1 MRTSSLVTI
10 NRRTLALGVGLL
22 AVAPVGR
29 SAVGQDRGQIRII
42 VPFSAGTT
50 IDALA
55 RGLAEAL
62 EPSLGRR
69 PIVANRDGAAGTL
82 AFVDLAQ
89 AEPDGLTLVFSGP
102 TQLTVHPHLR
112 REPHLDPA
120 AYLPLCQVY
129 ELSFVLV
136 ASKASGIADVAD
148 LVRRAAAAPGTLRM
162 GHQGRAAAT
171 HLQLMGF
178 ATSAGIGV
186 NDIPYRAHGQM
197 LADLANGQLDGAV
210 LATGSFDPAL
220 VRPLAVFSERLSPV
234 YPGVPTIGSFGYPI
248 SLQAFGGLFAR
259 AGLAPDRQAMLEEAC
274 RQAFERPVFRDIA
287 ARTGVEAI
295 YGDHAA
301 FAARL
306 SGETQR
312 MKSLLDRLG
321 LTPN

>member
-1 MRTSSLVTI
+1 MAAAGLA
-10 NRRTLALGVGLL
+10 ALG
-22 AVAPVGR
+22 AVAGPVV
-29 SAVGQDRGQIRII
+29 AQDIGQVRIV

-82 AFVDLAQ
+82 AFVDLAH
-89 AEPDGLTLVFSGP
+89 AEPDGMTLVFSGP

-112 REPHLDPA
+112 RQPYLDPA

-136 ASKASGIADVAD
+136 ASKASGIGDVPD
-148 LVRRAAAAPGTLRM
+148 LVRRAMATPGTLRM
-162 GHQGRAAAT
+162 GHQGQAAAT

-178 ATSAGIGV
+178 ASAAGIIV

-210 LATGSFDPAL
+210 LATGSFDPSL
-220 VRPLAVFSERLSPV
+220 VRPLAVFSERISPV
-234 YPGVPTIGSFGYPI
+234 YPGLPTIGSFGYPV

-259 AGLAPDRQAMLEEAC
+259 AGLAPDRQAELEEAC

-295 YGDHAA
+295 HADSA
-301 FAARL
+301 GFSARL

-312 MKSLLDRLG
+312 MKALLDRLG